1 MAEKTITESTRVN
14 VYNNVFNAV
23 SFSQANGRRIRIP
36 RNGAFKQVTVED
48 LEYLLGNAP
57 AMLTEG
63 ILFIKDKD
71 IREFLDIEEFYSNGA
86 VIASNEIDKILKK
99 ASSTLEKTIAKASP
113 TAKKEIAKK
122 AQEKA
127 KDLTGGQVEV
137 IEKGTKTEITD
148 KIK

>member
-36 RNGAFKQVTVED
+36 RNGGFKQVTVED

-63 ILFIKDKD
+63 ILYIKEKE
-71 IREFLDIEEFYSNGA
+71 IREYLDIEQYYKDGA
-86 VIASNEIDKILKK
+86 VIASDNIDRILKQS
-99 ASSTLEKTIAKASP
+99 ANTLKKTIQKASP
-113 TAKKEIAKK
+113 SAKKEIAKR
-122 AQEKA
+122 AQSKA
-127 KDLTGGQVEV
+127 KDLTGAQVEV
-137 IEKGTKTEITD
+137 IEKETKTEVTD
-148 KIK
+148 KTK

>member
-36 RNGAFKQVTVED
+36 RNGGFKQVTVED

-63 ILFIKDKD
+63 ILYIKEKE
-71 IREFLDIEEFYSNGA
+71 IREYLDVEQYYKDGA
-86 VIASNEIDKILKK
+86 VIASDNIDRILKQSANTLKKTIKK
-99 ASSTLEKTIAKASP
+99 ASPS
-113 TAKKEIAKK
+113 AKKEIAKR
-122 AQEKA
+122 AQSKA
-127 KDLTGGQVEV
+127 KDLTGAQVEV
-137 IEKGTKTEITD
+137 IEKGTKIEVTD
-148 KIK
+148 KTK

>member
-36 RNGAFKQVTVED
+36 RNGGFKQVTVED

-63 ILFIKDKD
+63 ILYIKEKE
-71 IREFLDIEEFYSNGA
+71 IREYLDIEQYYKDGA
-86 VIASNEIDKILKK
+86 VIASDNIDRILKQSANTLKKTIKK
-99 ASSTLEKTIAKASP
+99 ASPS
-113 TAKKEIAKK
+113 AKKEIAKR
-122 AQEKA
+122 AQSKA
-127 KDLTGGQVEV
+127 KDLTGAQVEV
-137 IEKGTKTEITD
+137 IEKETKTEVTD
-148 KIK
+148 KTK